1 MLVLVLRVR
10 EVLRQPVV
18 HIPILLHSDLA
29 QAYLIDIA
37 ATIVIFLEE
46 KIIFNLVIK
55 QISICLKDWLLSI
68 HPLLVLIWLGLRSK
82 VVLLVIGSVLL
93 CLLGTTTIQ
102 VCHVNFGVWSA
113 LSPTVFSFGPHS
125 LDESFL
131 ARFATPPRL
140 RLFKVSFRAE
150 ITLALDA
157 IASVADAAY
166 QGEKAGQR
174 RHDCEEDYREDVAIL
189 AELLVLDLF
198 ELVGGALKP
207 GPHARDTL
215 VVLHAVGF

>member
-1 MLVLVLRVR
+1 MLVLRVR
-10 EVLRQPVV
+10 EVLRHPVV
-18 HIPILLHSDLA
+18 LIPIVLHSDLA

-37 ATIVIFLEE
+37 ATIVIFLEH
-46 KIIFNLVIK
+46 KIIFTLVIK
-55 QISICLKDWLLSI
+55 QLSICLKDWLLSI
-68 HPLLVLIWLGLRSK
+68 HPVLVLIWLGLLSK
-82 VVLLVIGSVLL
+82 VGLLVIGSVLL
-93 CLLGTTTIQ
+93 CLVVTTTIQ

-131 ARFATPPRL
+131 ARLATTPWL
-140 RLFKVSFRAE
+140 RLLKVSFRAE
-150 ITLALDA
+150 IALALDA

-174 RHDCEEDYREDVAIL
+174 RHDCEEDNREDVAIL
-189 AELLVLDLF
+189 AELLVLDLL
-198 ELVGGALKP
+198 ELVGGALEP